1 MDLFERRDK
10 GEFRVSTR
18 DLSEL
23 NMGIQPYGRMPC
35 PEEMAHGNRVAR

>member
-1 MDLFERRDK
+1 
-10 GEFRVSTR
+10 
-18 DLSEL
+18 L